1 MAGRHEPSSGST
13 FYLSLATA
21 ALRAGLVVAALV
33 LGVFVLS
40 KAFPSSGGDLPTT
53 TPGGGTVT
61 ESPTAAPTET
71 GTEVTESP
79 RARETHDP
87 SEVELQV
94 LNATDTSGLAEDTAN
109 LLEEAGYQIRTFT
122 NADTDPGQTTLFYR
136 RGFRADAKALVEQ
149 YFPTGTLEEADPD
162 LPVDISIVLSSDY
175 GGASPTP
182 EQT

>member
-1 MAGRHEPSSGST
+1 LAGRHEPSTGSS

-53 TPGGGTVT
+53 TPGGGTTT

-79 RARETHDP
+79 RVRETHDP

-122 NADTDPGQTTLFYR
+122 NADTDPGQTTLFHR
-136 RGFRADAKALVEQ
+136 RGFKADAQALVEQ

-175 GGASPTP
+175 EGASPTP
-182 EQT
+182 EAT